1 MEPVGDE
8 NAGDGAEGI
17 GEPIEGIIS
26 RAAGAEGLLELIE
39 RGDGK
44 QKRDGENDT
53 DGAAGGGSFPEQQ
66 PCREQS
72 GSTHEIAEVKD
83 LIDMGDSGGALGDA
97 FRI

>member
-1 MEPVGDE
+1 MKAICKPY
-8 NAGDGAEGI
+8 AGDGAEGI

-83 LIDMGDSGGALGDA
+83 LIDMGDSGGSLGDA